1 MKKLIVGCGYLGTR
15 VAQAWLDDAH
25 EVFALTRSSERA
37 SQLRAS
43 GIRPVVGDVTSSLNL
58 TDCDELDTV
67 LFAVGF
73 DRTVGNAIQD
83 VYVEGLRRTL
93 DQLPMPPRRFIYISS
108 TGVFAQNE
116 GQWVSEQSAC
126 EPTRDGGKACL
137 GAENVLRKH
146 AISQRTIILRL
157 AGIYGPDR
165 LPKLRDVMEGRS
177 LSATPNGYLNL
188 IHVEDA
194 VTIVLA
200 VEQQATT
207 PALLLVSDGQ
217 PVSRGAFYSELARL
231 TNSPEPRFEDPCV
244 DSSTARSATTT
255 NKRIDNSELR
265 ARVRFAYRYPS
276 YIEGLAS
283 IVNEQNDRRDADVGF
298 TSD

>member
-108 TGVFAQNE
+108 TGV
-116 GQWVSEQSAC
+116 
-126 EPTRDGGKACL
+126 L
-137 GAENVLRKH
+137 
-146 AISQRTIILRL
+146 
-157 AGIYGPDR
+157 
-165 LPKLRDVMEGRS
+165 
-177 LSATPNGYLNL
+177 
-188 IHVEDA
+188 HV
-194 VTIVLA
+194 
-200 VEQQATT
+200 
-207 PALLLVSDGQ
+207 
-217 PVSRGAFYSELARL
+217 
-231 TNSPEPRFEDPCV
+231 C
-244 DSSTARSATTT
+244 
-255 NKRIDNSELR
+255 
-265 ARVRFAYRYPS
+265 
-276 YIEGLAS
+276 
-283 IVNEQNDRRDADVGF
+283 
-298 TSD
+298 